1 MKKEIRQVHLKTLA
15 LYFLILVCGIGL
27 GATLIFCLYS
37 IPLNSKP
44 KQFFALEVPS
54 DHFAD
59 RSGLHPINP
68 QVTNQKEGTT
78 PPTNIVVSNTTSK
91 SVVKEEPKEV
101 SETPRPA
108 ASSVFLHSM
117 TDEELFWRASM
128 VPRIRK
134 TPFKKVPKVAFMFLV
149 RGRIPLS
156 PLWARF
162 FRGYKG
168 FYSIYVHTQ
177 PYFVGEVAPELIFQG
192 RRIPS
197 EVVTW
202 GEISMVEAERRLLAS
217 ALLDFS
223 NERFVL
229 LSEACI
235 PLYNFSNIYSYLIN
249 SRKTFVECYDQEG
262 PVGRGR
268 YDHSMEPVVTLRQWR
283 KGSQWFEVDRHLA
296 LEVICDKKYYPLF
309 RDYCKPACYSDEHYI
324 PTFLNIEF
332 PMENSDRTLT
342 YVDWSKG
349 GPHPYKFGKWEVTVG
364 LLRKMQNA
372 TECMYNGERTRMCF
386 LFARKFIPSSLLRL
400 LDIAPEVMH
409 F

>member
-1 MKKEIRQVHLKTLA
+1 MKKEIRHIHLKTLA
-15 LYFLILVCGIGL
+15 VYFLILVCGIGL

-44 KQFFALEVPS
+44 KQFFSLEVPS
-54 DHFAD
+54 NNFIEQP
-59 RSGLHPINP
+59 RLYPINP
-68 QVTNQKEGTT
+68 EVTEKKESTTSHTNIMVTNT
-78 PPTNIVVSNTTSK
+78 SSK
-91 SVVKEEPKEV
+91 SDKEEPKVV

-108 ASSVFLHSM
+108 ASSAFLHSM

-134 TPFKKVPKVAFMFLV
+134 PPFKKIPKVAFMFLV
-149 RGRIPLS
+149 RGRLPLS
-156 PLWARF
+156 PLWERF

-177 PYFVGEVAPELIFQG
+177 PYFIGEVAPEPMFQG

-235 PLYNFSNIYSYLIN
+235 PLYNFSTIYAYLIN

-268 YDHSMEPVVTLRQWR
+268 YDHNMEPVVTLQQWR

-324 PTFLNIEF
+324 PTLLNIEY
-332 PMENSDRTLT
+332 PLVNSDRTLT
-342 YVDWSKG
+342 YVDWSRG
-349 GPHPYKFGKWEVTVG
+349 GPHPYKFGKWEVTAD
-364 LLRKMQNA
+364 LLKRMQNG
-372 TECMYNGERTRMCF
+372 TECMYNGEPTRVCF
-386 LFARKFIPSSLLRL
+386 LFARKFIPSSLFRL
-400 LDIAPEVMH
+400 LELAPEVMH

>member
-1 MKKEIRQVHLKTLA
+1 MKKEVRQMHLKTLA

-37 IPLNSKP
+37 IPLTSKP
-44 KQFFALEVPS
+44 KQYFSFQDSSNAFEEQPGIYTIK
-54 DHFAD
+54 
-59 RSGLHPINP
+59 SGGL
-68 QVTNQKEGTT
+68 NQKESST
-78 PPTNIVVSNTTSK
+78 PTNNNIISNTTNEHI
-91 SVVKEEPKEV
+91 KEKPKV
-101 SETPRPA
+101 SEPPQPSV
-108 ASSVFLHSM
+108 SSAFLHRM
-117 TDEELFWRASM
+117 KDEELFWRASM
-128 VPRIRK
+128 VPRIR
-134 TPFKKVPKVAFMFLV
+134 TPPFKKIPKVAFMFLV
-149 RGRIPLS
+149 RGRLPLS

-177 PYFVGEVAPELIFQG
+177 PYFVGEVAPESMFQG

-235 PLYNFSNIYSYLIN
+235 PLYNFSTIYPYLIN
-249 SRKTFVECYDQEG
+249 SKKTFVECYDKEG

-268 YDHSMEPVVTLRQWR
+268 YNNHMEPVVTLRQWR

-324 PTFLNIEF
+324 PTLLNIEF
-332 PMENSDRTLT
+332 PLENSDRTLT

-349 GPHPYKFGKWEVTVG
+349 GPHPYKFGKWEVSVP
-364 LLRKMQNA
+364 LLRQMQNG
-372 TECMYNGERTRMCF
+372 TECLYNGEPTRVCF
-386 LFARKFIPSSLLRL
+386 LFARKFVPSALFRL
-400 LDIAPEVMH
+400 LELAPEIMH

>member
-1 MKKEIRQVHLKTLA
+1 MKKDIRQMHLKTLA

-44 KQFFALEVPS
+44 KQLFTFQIPPTTLEEQPPGLYAINSQVP
-54 DHFAD
+54 
-59 RSGLHPINP
+59 
-68 QVTNQKEGTT
+68 NQTESTT
-78 PPTNIVVSNTTSK
+78 PTTNNMVSNTTTGII
-91 SVVKEEPKEV
+91 KEEPKQIT
-101 SETPRPA
+101 ETPRPA
-108 ASSVFLHSM
+108 ISSAFLHGM
-117 TDEELFWRASM
+117 RDEQLFWRASM
-128 VPRIRK
+128 VPRINK
-134 TPFKKVPKVAFMFLV
+134 TPFKKIPKVAFMFLV
-149 RGRIPLS
+149 RGRLPLS

-177 PYFVGEVAPELIFQG
+177 PYFVGEVAPEPMFQG

-235 PLYNFSNIYSYLIN
+235 PLYNFSIIYPYLIN
-249 SRKTFVECYDQEG
+249 SKKTFVECYDKEG

-268 YDHSMEPVVTLRQWR
+268 YDHKMEPEVTLEQWR

-296 LEVICDKKYYPLF
+296 LEIICDKKYFPLF

-332 PMENSDRTLT
+332 PEVNSDRTLT

-349 GPHPYKFGKWEVTVG
+349 GPHPYKFGKWEVTDS
-364 LLRKMQNA
+364 LLKQMQNG
-372 TECMYNGERTRMCF
+372 TECLYNGEPTRVCF
-386 LFARKFIPSSLLRL
+386 LFARKFVPSSLIRL
-400 LDIAPEVMH
+400 LELAPEVMH

>member
-1 MKKEIRQVHLKTLA
+1 MKKEIRQMHLKTLA
-15 LYFLILVCGIGL
+15 HYFLILVCGIGL

-37 IPLNSKP
+37 IPLNSKS
-44 KQFFALEVPS
+44 KQVFTFQVPS
-54 DHFAD
+54 TIIDNQ
-59 RSGLHPINP
+59 RSGLFPLNP
-68 QVTNQKEGTT
+68 QMQNRTEITT
-78 PPTNIVVSNTTSK
+78 PPTNIIVTNTTTRTI
-91 SVVKEEPKEV
+91 KEPT
-101 SETPRPA
+101 ETPKPSA
-108 ASSVFLHSM
+108 TSAFLHRM
-117 TDEELFWRASM
+117 KDDELFWRASM

-134 TPFKKVPKVAFMFLV
+134 TPFKKTPKVAFMYLV
-149 RGRIPLS
+149 RGRLPLS

-177 PYFVGEVAPELIFQG
+177 PYFVGEVAPEPMFQG

-217 ALLDFS
+217 ALLDFN

-235 PLYNFSNIYSYLIN
+235 PLYNFSTIYPYLIN
-249 SRKTFVECYDQEG
+249 SKQTFVECYDKEG

-268 YDHSMEPVVTLRQWR
+268 YDHNMEPAVTVDQWR

-296 LEVICDKKYYPLF
+296 LEIICDRKYYPLF

-324 PTFLNIEF
+324 PTFLYIEF
-332 PMENSDRTLT
+332 KEDNSDRTLT

-349 GPHPYKFGKWEVTVG
+349 GPHPYKFGKWEVTLS
-364 LLRKMQNA
+364 LLRQMQNG
-372 TECMYNGERTRMCF
+372 TECMYNGERTRVCF
-386 LFARKFIPSSLLRL
+386 LFARKFVPSSLLRL
-400 LDIAPEVMH
+400 LELAPEVMN

>member
-1 MKKEIRQVHLKTLA
+1 MKKEIRQMHMKTLA

-37 IPLNSKP
+37 IPFNSKQ
-44 KQFFALEVPS
+44 KQFFSLEVPTNA
-54 DHFAD
+54 FEEQ
-59 RSGLHPINP
+59 SGFYPINP
-68 QVTNQKEGTT
+68 QVTNQKESIIL
-78 PPTNIVVSNTTSK
+78 PADIVVTNTSNKRVT
-91 SVVKEEPKEV
+91 EEQKEV

-134 TPFKKVPKVAFMFLV
+134 NPFKKVPKVAFMFLV
-149 RGRIPLS
+149 RGRLPLS
-156 PLWARF
+156 PLWAKF

-177 PYFVGEVAPELIFQG
+177 PYFIGEVAPEHTFQG

-197 EVVTW
+197 EIVTW

-235 PLYNFSNIYSYLIN
+235 PLYNFSTIYSYLIN
-249 SRKTFVECYDQEG
+249 SRKTFVECYDQQG

-268 YDHSMEPVVTLRQWR
+268 YDHNMEPVVTLQQWR
-283 KGSQWFEVDRHLA
+283 KGSQWFEVDRSLA
-296 LEVICDKKYYPLF
+296 LELICDKKYYPLF

-324 PTFLNIEF
+324 PTFLNIEY
-332 PMENSDRTLT
+332 PLENSGRTLT

-349 GPHPYKFGKWEVTVG
+349 GPHPYKFGRWDVTLD
-364 LLRKMQNA
+364 LLKKMQNG
-372 TECMYNGERTRMCF
+372 TECVYNGEPTRVCF
-386 LFARKFIPSSLLRL
+386 LFARKFIPSSLFRL
-400 LDIAPEVMH
+400 LELAPEVMH